1 MKLRVP
7 LLKSLTLLL
16 FFLSY
21 IIIDAKAQVP
31 PVSSGA
37 VVSGKVTDANGKGLE
52 NVTVKVKGTTINTLT
67 TPDGSFSIKTQ
78 KEKQTLVFS
87 YVGYQPKEIIA
98 AGQTSLSVSL
108 TTVDKSLD
116 DVVVVGYGTQKKR
129 NITGAVASFS
139 AKDLDERPV
148 LRVDQALVGQ
158 LAGVTVKQTTGIP
171 GKGFSIQVRGSGSVT
186 AGNEPLYVIDG
197 FPLSNNSSNTG
208 NGTYTGGNPLDNI
221 NPDDIENIEVLKDAA
236 AAAIYGSRA
245 SNGVVLITTKKGQV
259 GKPKI
264 NFSTSAGF
272 SQASKKL
279 KMLNG
284 DEWIDRAT
292 EMINAAY
299 VLKYGAL
306 GATAADNATTR
317 LGFNGGAF
325 TAGYFLDPRWSLPGH
340 PGLEFLDWQDVIE
353 RKGGTQNHEIS
364 ASGASDAVRY
374 FVSGN
379 YTNQDGFI
387 KGVGYK
393 SFSARANV
401 EITASK
407 NLKFGMNLAPSY
419 SITEDPGVEGKDAI
433 FHQALSYSPVQED
446 SVGYYSNIGKNAQYV
461 WSTSAN
467 SPLGKLDNYVGET
480 KRFRTLATIFGEL
493 QLMKGLSFR
502 TSVNLDNTDAN
513 TSTYVPYFAAGN
525 ITTRTF
531 NANTNPTL
539 TTNTSGSY
547 SSFKRQTFV
556 NENTLSYNKV
566 FNGVHNLSVLLG
578 QSYNLDRLDQSALAS
593 VGGYT
598 SSVIR
603 TLGAA
608 AAISGSTTSSQ
619 SVLLSYFSRVQYSY
633 KDKYL
638 LSASLRED
646 GSSRFGANNQYGI
659 FPSASVGWRVIE
671 EHFMDKVTAVSDL
684 KLRASYGVNGNNN
697 IGNYPSIPTLG
708 TSGYTFGATQI
719 GAIGQAPNVLANPNI
734 QWEKS
739 QTYDFGIDFGFFKN
753 RITASFDY
761 YNKLNTKILLNVQVP
776 EITGFSSYLTNV
788 GSVRNIGQELEITTR
803 NLIGKFKWTTSI
815 NVSHNGNKIISLAS
829 GQTQIIVPNGF
840 DVTDNILR
848 VGQPL
853 NSIYV
858 VKQIGILSQDDIAK
872 KVALYGTGE
881 TVGDPK
887 YQDLNGDGV
896 ITEADKQVVGH
907 PNPDYTYGITNTF
920 HYKGFDLSVLVQG
933 QSGGSIYSLLG
944 RAITRT
950 GQGFTDN
957 APEFYTNR
965 WRSSTDLGDG
975 RVSKAYSTF
984 GFVANTDWLYSS
996 DYFRVRN
1003 ITLGYNLKDIVKAK
1017 LFQAIRIYVTAENF
1031 FGHDKYYGGLNPEAA
1046 NTAISSNASY
1056 PEAGDYGG
1064 LPLAKSLIAGLNI
1077 TF

>member
-1 MKLRVP
+1 MKIYP
-7 LLKSLTLLL
+7 LIKRGVA
-16 FFLSY
+16 FYAIFLCMVFTQLNAQQPTTR
-21 IIIDAKAQVP
+21 IITGI
-31 PVSSGA
+31 
-37 VVSGKVTDANGKGLE
+37 VTDDAGKALS
-52 NVTVKVKGTTINTLT
+52 NVTVKLKGTSVSVVSGNDGAFTIKAAKPNDVLI
-67 TPDGSFSIKTQ
+67 FSYIGFDQ
-78 KEKQTLVFS
+78 KEVSTQGKTTIS
-87 YVGYQPKEIIA
+87 I
-98 AGQTSLSVSL
+98 SLARADNSL
-108 TTVDKSLD
+108 N

-129 NITGAVASFS
+129 NVTGATSTFNA
-139 AKDLDERPV
+139 ANLDERPV

-171 GKGFSIQVRGSGSVT
+171 GKAFSIQVRGSGSIS

-197 FPLSNNSSNTG
+197 FPLSNNSTNTG
-208 NGTYTGGNPLDNI
+208 NGSYTGGNPLDNI
-221 NPDDIENIEVLKDAA
+221 NPDDIENIQVLKDAA

-245 SNGVVLITTKKGQV
+245 SNGVVLITTKRGQS

-264 NFSTSAGF
+264 NINSSTGF
-272 SQASKKL
+272 NQAAKKL
-279 KMLNG
+279 NMLNG

-299 VLKYGAL
+299 VLKYGAS
-306 GATAADNATTR
+306 GATANDNAATRTT
-317 LGFNGGAF
+317 FAGAF
-325 TAGYFLDPRWSLPGH
+325 TSAYFLDPRWSMPGH
-340 PGLEFLDWQDVIE
+340 PGLEYVDWQNVIE
-353 RKGGTQNHEIS
+353 RTGGTQNHEIS
-364 ASGASDAVRY
+364 ASGGNDNVRY
-374 FVSGN
+374 FISGN

-387 KGVGYK
+387 KDVGYK
-393 SFSARANV
+393 AYSARANV

-433 FHQALSYSPVQED
+433 FHQAISYSPVQED
-446 SVGYYSNIGKNAQYV
+446 TVGYYPNIGKNAQYT
-461 WSTSAN
+461 WSNSAN
-467 SPLGKLDNYVGET
+467 GSLGKLENVIGET
-480 KRFRTLATIFGEL
+480 KKFRTLATIFADYTII
-493 QLMKGLSFR
+493 KGLSFR
-502 TSVNLDNTDAN
+502 TTVNLDNTDAN
-513 TSTYVPYFAAGN
+513 TAGYTPYTVTGTQ
-525 ITTRTF
+525 TTRTF
-531 NANTNPTL
+531 NASTNPNL
-539 TTNTSGSY
+539 TANTSGSY
-547 SSFKRQTFV
+547 STYKRQTFV
-556 NENTLSYNKV
+556 NENTLTYNKV
-566 FNGVHNLSVLLG
+566 FNSDHNLTVLLG
-578 QSYNLDRLDQSALAS
+578 QSYNFDRLDQTSLSS

-608 AAISGSTTSSQ
+608 AGVTTTASGTQ
-619 SVLLSYFSRVQYSY
+619 SGQNVLLSYFSRVQYAY

-646 GSSRFGANNQYGI
+646 GSSRFGANNEYGV

-671 EHFMDKVTAVSDL
+671 EKFMNTVTAISDL

-697 IGNYPSIPTLG
+697 IGNYSSIPTLG
-708 TSGYTFGATQI
+708 TSGYVFGATQAA
-719 GAIGQAPNVLANPNI
+719 AIGQSPNVLANPDL

-739 QTYDFGIDFGFFKN
+739 QTYDFGIDLGFLKN

-761 YNKLNTKILLNVQVP
+761 YNKLNTKLLLNVQVP
-776 EITGFSSYLTNV
+776 EVTGFQSYLTNV
-788 GSVRNIGQELEITTR
+788 GSVRNIGEELEITTR
-803 NLIGKFKWTTSI
+803 NLVGKFQWTTTI
-815 NVSHNGNKIISLAS
+815 NVSHNTNKIVSLAS
-829 GQTQIIVPNGF
+829 GQTQIIIPNAF

-848 VGQPL
+848 VGQAL

-858 VKQIGILSQDDIAK
+858 VRQIGILTQDDITK

-896 ITEADKQVVGH
+896 ITEADKQIVGH
-907 PNPDYTYGITNTF
+907 PSPDYTYGITNNF

-957 APEFYTNR
+957 APEFYTQR
-965 WRSSTDLGDG
+965 WRSPTDPGAG

-996 DYFRVRN
+996 NYIRVRD
-1003 ITLGYNLKDIVKAK
+1003 ITLGYNLKNLIKAK
-1017 LFQAIRIYVTAENF
+1017 VFQALRLYVTAENF
-1031 FGHDKYYGGLNPEAA
+1031 FGHDKYYGGFNPEAA
-1046 NTAISSNASY
+1046 NTTISSNSSY

-1064 LPLAKSLIAGLNI
+1064 LPLAKSFIAGLNI